1 MSPEDSSSNPGPGPS
16 GREAVTGVLERHR
29 FLLLASVGTL
39 LYVTG
44 LGWRDLWFPNEP
56 NVADAAQAMFLSG
69 DWVVPRRMGEV
80 WVDYPPLLYWAG
92 AASSAVF
99 GEMSAFSLRLPS
111 ALGAIALSLVTCF
124 VGSRRFG
131 PSTGLWAGFLL
142 LTFPQFALQAVGY
155 RPDMLFSLFIAA
167 GLFTYAAGVD
177 SEPSRKLRIAGFALL
192 GLAML
197 TKGPLGLL
205 LPGLVLVLWHGT
217 RREWRRL
224 AALAPLGLVSLAI
237 YLAWFVA
244 CAHQTGAGGVVE
256 ELWQQHF
263 ARFGSGVRG
272 HARPPYYYAVN
283 LWIDL
288 APWSLLL
295 PLALWR
301 IRRCGAWRDPGQ
313 QLLLW
318 WFGAFFVFLSL
329 AVTKRQLYLLPAYPA
344 AALLM
349 GQWIAVRGRDVLDTL
364 ERRLSGA
371 FVTVVAAALALAGG
385 ILLAASLGS
394 GLLAPVLAL
403 EPLHE
408 LVFLSLRGPG
418 LATGALSVAAGLWV
432 LRVRRYPD
440 LPRALLRIAVVT
452 VPLYFLAFGWFMP
465 KFDPVKSYE
474 PVGRWIRQKLG
485 SEKVFGA
492 AVSPRERAKMA
503 AFTYH
508 TRRKVEFL
516 ATEDAVA
523 RFLEDH
529 PGSVVLLARS
539 AVETIYGAG
548 RTDWQERVVKEAAAG
563 GHHYFLLRG

>member
-1 MSPEDSSSNPGPGPS
+1 MSPKDTSPNPGPGSPE
-16 GREAVTGVLERHR
+16 REAVTGVLERHR

-56 NVADAAQAMFLSG
+56 HVADVAQAMFLSG

-80 WVDYPPLLYWAG
+80 WLDYPPLLYWAG

-124 VGSRRFG
+124 AGSRRFG

-155 RPDMLFSLFIAA
+155 RPDVLFSLFIAA

-197 TKGPLGLL
+197 TKGPPGLL

-224 AALAPLGLVSLAI
+224 AALAPLSLVSLAI

-244 CAHQTGAGGVVE
+244 CAHQAGAGGVIE
-256 ELWQQHF
+256 EFWQQYF
-263 ARFGSGVRG
+263 ARFGSGLRG
-272 HARPPYYYAVN
+272 HARPLYYYAVN
-283 LWIDL
+283 LWLDL

-301 IRRCGAWRDPGQ
+301 IRRSGAWRDPGQ

-318 WFGAFFVFLSL
+318 WLGAFFVFLSL

-344 AALLM
+344 AALLV
-349 GQWIAVRGRDVLDTL
+349 GQWIAVRGRDVLGTL

-371 FVTVVAAALALAGG
+371 FVTVAAAAFALAGG
-385 ILLAASLGS
+385 SLLAAGLGS
-394 GLLAPVLAL
+394 GLLAPGLAL

-408 LVFLSLRGPG
+408 LVFLSLRGPA
-418 LATGALSVAAGLWV
+418 LVIGASSVAAGLWV
-432 LRVRRYPD
+432 LRVRRHPD
-440 LPRALLRIAVVT
+440 LRQPLLRIAVVT
-452 VPLYFLAFGWFMP
+452 ASLYFLTFGWLMP

-485 SEKVFGA
+485 SEQVFGA
-492 AVSPRERAKMA
+492 AVSHRERAKMP

-516 ATEDAVA
+516 DTEDAVA

-529 PGSVVLLARS
+529 PGSVVVLARS

-548 RTDWQERVVKEAAAG
+548 RTDWQERVVKEVVAG
-563 GHHYFLLRG
+563 GRHYFLLRG

>member
-1 MSPEDSSSNPGPGPS
+1 MSPKDSSPNPGPGSPGS
-16 GREAVTGVLERHR
+16 EAVTGVLERHR
-29 FLLLASVGTL
+29 FLLLASVGAL

-56 NVADAAQAMFLSG
+56 NVADVAQAMFLSG

-111 ALGAIALSLVTCF
+111 ALGAIALSLITCF
-124 VGSRRFG
+124 AGSRWFG
-131 PSTGLWAGFLL
+131 PSAGLWAGFLL
-142 LTFPQFALQAVGY
+142 LTFPQFALQAIGY
-155 RPDMLFSLFIAA
+155 RPDMLFGLFIAA
-167 GLFTYAAGVD
+167 GLLAYAAGAG
-177 SEPSRKLRIAGFALL
+177 SEPSWKLRAAGFALL

-205 LPGLVLVLWHGT
+205 LPGLALALWHGT

-224 AALAPLGLVSLAI
+224 AALAPLSLVSLAI
-237 YLAWFVA
+237 YLPWFVA
-244 CAHQTGAGGVVE
+244 CAHQAGADSVVE
-256 ELWQQHF
+256 ELWLHF
-263 ARFGSGVRG
+263 ARFGSGARG
-272 HARPPYYYAVN
+272 HVRPPYYYAVN
-283 LWIDL
+283 LWLDL

-301 IRRCGAWRDPGQ
+301 IRRCGAWRDPRQ

-318 WFGAFFVFLSL
+318 WLGAFFVFLSL

-344 AALLM
+344 AALLL
-349 GQWIAVRGRDVLDTL
+349 GQWIAVRGRDALNAP
-364 ERRLSGA
+364 ERRLAAA
-371 FVTVVAAALALAGG
+371 FVTVTAAALALAGG
-385 ILLAASLGS
+385 GLAAAGLGS
-394 GLLAPVLAL
+394 GLLAPGLAL
-403 EPLHE
+403 EPLHD
-408 LVFLSLRGPG
+408 LVFRSLRGPV
-418 LATGALSVAAGLWV
+418 LAVGALSLAAGLWV

-452 VPLYFLAFGWFMP
+452 APLYFLAFGWIMP
-465 KFDPVKSYE
+465 KFNPVKTYE
-474 PVGRWIRQKLG
+474 PVGRWIRQKMG
-485 SEKVFGA
+485 AEQVFGA
-492 AVSPRERAKMA
+492 AVSHRERAKMA

-523 RFLEDH
+523 RFLEEH
-529 PGSVVLLARS
+529 PGSVVVLARS

-548 RTDWQERVVKEAAAG
+548 RTDWQERVVKEVVAG
-563 GHHYFLLRG
+563 GRRYFVLRG

>member
-1 MSPEDSSSNPGPGPS
+1 MSPKDSPPHPGPGSP

-29 FLLLASVGTL
+29 FLLLAAIGAL

-56 NVADAAQAMFLSG
+56 NVADVAQAMFLSG
-69 DWVVPRRMGEV
+69 DWVTPRRMGEV

-124 VGSRRFG
+124 AGSRWFG
-131 PSTGLWAGFLL
+131 PSAGLWAGFLL
-142 LTFPQFALQAVGY
+142 LTFPQFALQAIGY
-155 RPDMLFSLFIAA
+155 RPDMLFGLFIAA
-167 GLFTYAAGVD
+167 GLFTYAAGAD
-177 SEPSRKLRIAGFALL
+177 SEPSWKLRIAGFALL

-205 LPGLVLVLWHGT
+205 LPGLVLALWHGT

-244 CAHQTGAGGVVE
+244 CAHQAGAGSVVE
-256 ELWQQHF
+256 ELWLQNF

-272 HARPPYYYAVN
+272 HVRPLYYYAVN
-283 LWIDL
+283 VWLDL

-301 IRRCGAWRDPGQ
+301 IHRCGAWRDPRW

-318 WFGAFFVFLSL
+318 WLGAFFVFLSL
-329 AVTKRQLYLLPAYPA
+329 AVTKRQIYLLPAYPA
-344 AALLM
+344 AALLL
-349 GQWIAVRGRDVLDTL
+349 GQWIAVRGQEVLDAW
-364 ERRLSGA
+364 ERRWAAAS
-371 FVTVVAAALALAGG
+371 VTAAAAALVLAGG
-385 ILLAASLGS
+385 SLAAASLFS
-394 GLLAPVLAL
+394 GLLAPWLAL
-403 EPLHE
+403 EPLHD
-408 LVFLSLRGPG
+408 LVFTSLRGPG
-418 LATGALSVAAGLWV
+418 LAVGALSLAGGLWV
-432 LRVRRYPD
+432 LRARRCPD
-440 LPRALLRIAVVT
+440 LPQALLRIAIVT
-452 VPLYFLAFGWFMP
+452 VPLYFLAFSWIMP

-474 PVGRWIRQKLG
+474 PVGRWIRQQMG
-485 SEKVFGA
+485 SEQVFGV
-492 AVSPRERAKMA
+492 AVSHRERGKVA

-523 RFLEDH
+523 RFLEEH
-529 PGSVVLLARS
+529 PGSVVVLARS
-539 AVETIYGAG
+539 AVESIYGAG
-548 RTDWQERVVKEAAAG
+548 RTDWQDRVVKEVAAG
-563 GHHYFLLRG
+563 GHRYFVLRG